1 MTFYFIPPL
10 NHPNTLSLKR
20 NFMPK
25 LTLNTIG
32 SRYGSIDAL
41 NDNFDAIETALENTL
56 SRDGSTP
63 NTMSANL
70 DMNGYEVVNAGS
82 ISATSLSVNGVD
94 VAQSLEDDYDGY
106 VSSMQTIYNNYLSI
120 TQKVTVS
127 TASPTGGADGDIW
140 FKVSV

>member
-1 MTFYFIPPL
+1 
-10 NHPNTLSLKR
+10 
-20 NFMPK
+20 MPK

-70 DMNGYEVVNAGS
+70 DMNGYGVVNAGS

-127 TASPTGGADGDIW
+127 TASPTGGANGDIW

>member
-1 MTFYFIPPL
+1 
-10 NHPNTLSLKR
+10 
-20 NFMPK
+20 MPK

-70 DMNGYEVVNAGS
+70 DMNGYGVVNAGS

-140 FKVSV
+140 FKVSVYIIFT

>member
-1 MTFYFIPPL
+1 
-10 NHPNTLSLKR
+10 
-20 NFMPK
+20 MPK

>member
-1 MTFYFIPPL
+1 
-10 NHPNTLSLKR
+10 
-20 NFMPK
+20 MPK

-70 DMNGYEVVNAGS
+70 DMNGYGVVNAGS
-82 ISATSLSVNGVD
+82 ISTASLSVNGVD

>member
-1 MTFYFIPPL
+1 
-10 NHPNTLSLKR
+10 
-20 NFMPK
+20 MPK

-70 DMNGYEVVNAGS
+70 DMNGYGVVNAGS

-106 VSSMQTIYNNYLSI
+106 YASMQTIYNNYLSI